1 MPELYDQKVTIIWLH
16 YISLMTSIFIA
27 ILSAFNGALSL
38 YMNPLAG
45 LLTIIFHVPLIILA
59 HKRPEWKGMV
69 SAEAAAFAYLLS
81 LTWLVCL
88 IMMVLVAWSSR
99 VQLMG
104 TSLEFGLLGD
114 LAIRSTWARR
124 AEWDDEKNETIQ

>member
-1 MPELYDQKVTIIWLH
+1 MLIYMQ
-16 YISLMTSIFIA
+16 
-27 ILSAFNGALSL
+27 L

-88 IMMVLVAWSSR
+88 IMMVLVAWSSVRNAQLFGMNMVFSDDLDITQR